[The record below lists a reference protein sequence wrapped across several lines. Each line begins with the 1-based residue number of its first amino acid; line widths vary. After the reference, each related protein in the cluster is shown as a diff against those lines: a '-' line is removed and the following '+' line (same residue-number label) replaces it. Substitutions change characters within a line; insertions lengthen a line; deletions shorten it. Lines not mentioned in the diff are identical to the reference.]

1 MTQQLDLFEVY
12 DEGNERVHEL
22 SKDCWCAPEVIGTVV
37 GDIEDF
43 DLGTACSLDPE
54 DECESCQ

>member
-1 MTQQLDLFEVY
+1 MTEQLDLFEVY
-12 DEGNERVHEL
+12 SDDRAHEL
-22 SKDCWCAPEVIGTVV
+22 TKDCWCAPEVEGVVV

-43 DLGTACSLDPE
+43 DLGTACSIDAQ